1 MLMNPTLKFVSFEE
15 ITEFIPNS
23 NLLLDGGIAI
33 HFVGVKENQYWRNE
47 AGNSRV

>member
-1 MLMNPTLKFVSFEE
+1 MLMSPTLKCLSFEE

-33 HFVGVKENQYWRNE
+33 HFVVVKENQYWRNE
-47 AGNSRV
+47 AGNPRV